1 MKNPKQDYEKL
12 KGHNSI
18 IQSQNDF
25 VQANKFL
32 VMKAPLPEHYEHHF
46 TCTTDTT
53 PINSC
58 PSECALINFL
68 LEFESHWSLF
78 SNWALTFAFMH
89 FTSVSP
95 YSCSCK
101 MSHSSPLMYQ
111 MTSGTLLHEFINRM
125 HQLEKWLL
133 MNADVQARQRSSS
146 GNVDC
151 SIQRRRKRGKS
162 NIDQHWKDQMS
173 GLTQRCRLVD
183 QLQCS
188 CQESC
193 VLSTRG
199 ADTCALETASLSLF
213 NLSDVSFMSWQG
225 VM

>member
-12 KGHNSI
+12 KGNNST
-18 IQSQNDF
+18 IQSQND
-25 VQANKFL
+25 L
-32 VMKAPLPEHYEHHF
+32 VMVMKVPLPEHYKHHF

-68 LEFESHWSLF
+68 LEFESHWSLL
-78 SNWALTFAFMH
+78 SNWALAFALMH

-95 YSCSCK
+95 YSSSCK
-101 MSHSSPLMYQ
+101 MSHSSSLMYQ

-125 HQLEKWLL
+125 HQLEQWLL
-133 MNADVQARQRSSS
+133 MNVDLQARQRGLLLGMWIVQYKDE
-146 GNVDC
+146 GNE
-151 SIQRRRKRGKS
+151 GKS

-183 QLQCS
+183 QLHCS

-199 ADTCALETASLSLF
+199 ADTCALETASPSLF
-213 NLSDVSFMSWQG
+213 NLLAVSFMSWQG